1 MGQLN
6 NEKLTFLFQS
16 IAVLLFRPVKG
27 FGNPSKI
34 ELVIAAGVS
43 KSGFK
48 LHFEVG
54 HRDNEPLLLLP
65 SGSCR
70 LDALDD
76 FLTLL
81 KLSETGASIKLIG
94 TGLNSDSAA
103 ARLVLLE
110 AFDLKAK
117 PFPAID
123 KNPPLLLPF
132 SSFNRSSGVRDVKS
146 ASDFWRLLLN
156 LSEFGSSGVLL
167 SGDWLSSSRSALTKL
182 LDFR

>member
-1 MGQLN
+1 M
-6 NEKLTFLFQS
+6 FL
-16 IAVLLFRPVKG
+16 RPVKG

-54 HRDNEPLLLLP
+54 HRDNAPLLLLFP

-70 LDALDD
+70 LDALED
-76 FLTLL
+76 FLTLQ
-81 KLSETGASIKLIG
+81 KLSATGASIKLIG
-94 TGLNSDSAA
+94 TGLKLPFSDS

-123 KNPPLLLPF
+123 KNPPLLLLF
-132 SSFNRSSGVRDVKS
+132 SSFNTSSGVRDEKS
-146 ASDFWRLLLN
+146 ASDFWRLLIN
-156 LSEFGSSGVLL
+156 LSEFGS
-167 SGDWLSSSRSALTKL
+167 
-182 LDFR
+182 

>member
-1 MGQLN
+1 M
-6 NEKLTFLFQS
+6 
-16 IAVLLFRPVKG
+16 LFRPVKG

-48 LHFEVG
+48 LHLEVG

-94 TGLNSDSAA
+94 TGLKLPVSDSAA

-132 SSFNRSSGVRDVKS
+132 SSFSRSSGVRDVKS

-167 SGDWLSSSRSALTKL
+167 LSGDWLSSSISALTKL
-182 LDFR
+182 LDFL

>member
-1 MGQLN
+1 M
-6 NEKLTFLFQS
+6 
-16 IAVLLFRPVKG
+16 
-27 FGNPSKI
+27 
-34 ELVIAAGVS
+34 ELVMAAGVS

-48 LHFEVG
+48 LHFDVG
-54 HRDNEPLLLLP
+54 HSDNEPLLLLP

-81 KLSETGASIKLIG
+81 KLSETGASIKFID
-94 TGLNSDSAA
+94 TGLKLPFSDSA
-103 ARLVLLE
+103 ARLVLLD

-132 SSFNRSSGVRDVKS
+132 SSFNTSSGVRDEKS
-146 ASDFWRLLLN
+146 ASV
-156 LSEFGSSGVLL
+156 FGVFS
-167 SGDWLSSSRSALTKL
+167 
-182 LDFR
+182 